1 MKTIVKSM
9 LAIALLFA
17 LPTSLLQ
24 AFEEEQQHRAN
35 VRDARA
41 LIPAIERS
49 AATSLE
55 AARNTPRIINGNRV
69 DPERPQV
76 WQFMISLQYKNIGH
90 YCGGS
95 LVTPTLRVQNGKYFV
110 ADWDSTDKAPRMAIT
125 AAHCVVNDDEKLIDK
140 ELFTVYSGS
149 VDQSSLARVKQN
161 VEKIVIHKAFNET
174 GELENDIAI
183 LFLGAPLNLAIEATH
198 IRSIAMPTPSFAQD
212 YKQVTAAVSV
222 NGWGTTENGAISQ
235 LLRTIRL
242 PYSEQDVCHAQYAD
256 IGWLVPD
263 GAICAGFRSGGF
275 DSCQGDSGGG
285 LYFQFS
291 HNGGSLG
298 EPILVG
304 VVSWGKNCAEAGFPG
319 VYTDVLKYMTWIEKM
334 VLKNI
339 DHFEN

>member
-1 MKTIVKSM
+1 MRTIVKN
-9 LAIALLFA
+9 LLTIALLIA

-24 AFEEEQQHRAN
+24 AFEGEQQYRAN

-41 LIPAIERS
+41 LIPAIEKS
-49 AATSLE
+49 AATPLE

-69 DPERPQV
+69 DPEQPQV
-76 WQFMISLQYKNIGH
+76 WQFMISLQIENIGH
-90 YCGGS
+90 HCGGS

-110 ADWDSTDKAPRMAIT
+110 ADWDPTDKAPRMAIT
-125 AAHCVVNDDEKLIDK
+125 AAHCVVDDDGKLIEK

-149 VDQSSLARVKQN
+149 VDQSSLARVQQN
-161 VEKIVIHKAFNET
+161 VERIVKHQAFNET

-183 LFLGAPLNLAIEATH
+183 LILGPPLNQAIEATR
-198 IRSIAMPTPSFAQD
+198 IQSIAMPKPSFARD

-222 NGWGTTENGAISQ
+222 NGWGTTENGAMSQ
-235 LLRTIRL
+235 ILRTARL

-256 IGWLVPD
+256 IDWLVPD
-263 GAICAGFRSGGF
+263 GTFCAGFRSGGF
-275 DSCQGDSGGG
+275 DSCGGDSGGG

-291 HNGGSLG
+291 HNGGSLS

-304 VVSWGKNCAEAGFPG
+304 VVSWGRNCAEAGFPG
-319 VYTDVLKYMTWIEKM
+319 VYTDVLKYMTWIENM